1 MAGIHGLNFHI
12 HCAFVARMAVQR
24 LRFGAER
31 DKPRGYTFTH
41 TSIVVNAAAHVDIGT
56 INDHDRVD
64 AHKQRDA

>member
-1 MAGIHGLNFHI
+1 
-12 HCAFVARMAVQR
+12 MAVQR